1 MIVLSHYQARSLL
14 DALEKSKS
22 EIAVSLDLNLTLE
35 TVTLDATGV
44 RLPAGRLLDWADVRE
59 IAGTENAC
67 FEVTGAGI
75 VEIRIFS
82 EVTNWVRSLY
92 PTQNAP
98 SMLVSGMVMHR
109 IEGIDPHQD
118 TLNKI
123 RAASPVVGRVL
134 DTATGLG
141 YTAIEAAKTAE
152 HVDTVEI
159 DPASLE
165 IARKNPWSQ
174 DLFDNPKITQHID
187 HVWDFVE
194 EMDGETFSLVIHD
207 PPTFKFAGELYSG
220 EFYQELYRVL
230 RRKGR
235 LFHYIGDPESKTVQ
249 RVQRGVMKR
258 LQEAGFGR
266 VVRKPHAFGVVAY
279 K

>member
-1 MIVLSHYQARSLL
+1 VIVLSCYQARTLL
-14 DALEKSKS
+14 DALEKG
-22 EIAVSLDLNLTLE
+22 ELETAVSLDLNLTIE
-35 TVTLDATGV
+35 AVALDASGV
-44 RLPAGRLLDWADVRE
+44 HLPGDYLLGWEDVRRIVE
-59 IAGTENAC
+59 AENAC
-67 FEVTGAGI
+67 FELADTGI
-75 VEIRIFS
+75 REIRVFS
-82 EVTNWVRSLY
+82 ETTNWVRSLY
-92 PTQNAP
+92 PTSKAP
-98 SMLVSGMVMHR
+98 SMLVSGMIMHR

-123 RAASPVVGRVL
+123 KAASPVVGRVL

-165 IARKNPWSQ
+165 IARRNPWSQ
-174 DLFDNPKITQHID
+174 DLFDNPKITTHID
-187 HVWDFVE
+187 HAWDFVE
-194 EMDGETFSLVIHD
+194 EIDAETYSLVIHD

-220 EFYQELYRVL
+220 DFYRELYRVL

-235 LFHYIGDPESKTVQ
+235 LFHYIGDPESKAIQ

-258 LQEAGFGR
+258 LQEVGFQR
-266 VVRKPHAFGVVAY
+266 VERKPRAFGVVAS

>member
-1 MIVLSHYQARSLL
+1 MIVLSCYQARTLL
-14 DALEKSKS
+14 DALDKGEP
-22 EIAVSLDLNLTLE
+22 EIVVSLNLNLTVE
-35 TVTLDATGV
+35 TVALDASGV
-44 RLPAGRLLDWADVRE
+44 RLPGDRFLGWEDVRE
-59 IAGTENAC
+59 IVEAENAC
-67 FEVTGAGI
+67 FELAGTGI
-75 VEIRIFS
+75 REIRVFS
-82 EVTNWVRSLY
+82 ETTNWVRSLY
-92 PTQNAP
+92 PTSKAP

-109 IEGIDPHQD
+109 IEGIDPHRD

-123 RAASPVVGRVL
+123 KAASPVVGRVL

-165 IARKNPWSQ
+165 IARRNPWSQ
-174 DLFDNPKITQHID
+174 DLFDNPKITTHID
-187 HVWDFVE
+187 HAWDFVE
-194 EMDGETFSLVIHD
+194 EIDDGTYSLVIHD

-220 EFYQELYRVL
+220 EFYRELYRVL

-235 LFHYIGDPESKTVQ
+235 LFHYIGDPESKAIQ
-249 RVQRGVMKR
+249 RVQRGVVKR
-258 LQEAGFGR
+258 LQEVGFER
-266 VVRKPHAFGVVAY
+266 VERKPRAFGVVAC